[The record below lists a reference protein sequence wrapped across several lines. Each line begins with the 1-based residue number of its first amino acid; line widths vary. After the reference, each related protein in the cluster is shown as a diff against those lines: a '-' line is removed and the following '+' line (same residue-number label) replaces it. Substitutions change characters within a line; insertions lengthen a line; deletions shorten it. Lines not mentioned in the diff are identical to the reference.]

1 MAEKEDRLTEREN
14 NILIR
19 TSNMMMKKAA
29 EYYKSY
35 IYDIAEVAYALDI
48 ETKHVEKAIQE
59 LLKVQNEELT
69 QGKDA
74 IFNAVDNGINPDSVK
89 MNLKSTIYEGD
100 TDV

>member
-1 MAEKEDRLTEREN
+1 MAEKEDRLTERESTV
-14 NILIR
+14 LIR

-29 EYYKSY
+29 EYYRSY

-48 ETKHVEKAIQE
+48 ETECVEKAVQE
-59 LLKVQNEELT
+59 LLRVQNEELT
-69 QGKDA
+69 NGKTA
-74 IFNAVDNGINPDSVK
+74 IFDAVDNGINPASIK